1 MSVHANIEPLGWE
14 SEYFQLN
21 SAKLHFDD
29 AAPALTAANLDAFAL
44 VQAKIP
50 AQRLD
55 LADAVAGLGFRL
67 VEGEV
72 DFALAIGTDCALQ
85 LPGIKLPAIRIAQPQ
100 DIPLLRTVAAQVFAA
115 SRFRAPW
122 YQPQDSGRFYATWIE
137 KAVLGTFDHQCLLVL
152 GSDGEPEGFVS
163 LRDIG
168 QQEARIGL
176 LAAFPGVQGKGTGS
190 RLMTAAIAWCQ
201 QQRLQRLR
209 IATQISNIA
218 ALRLYQRH
226 GASIVSTAYWF
237 YRGLHDPI

>member
-1 MSVHANIEPLGWE
+1 MSARANIEPLGWE
-14 SEYFQLN
+14 SEFFHIS

-29 AAPALTAANLDAFAL
+29 AAPRLSDAELDAFAL

-55 LADAVAGLGFRL
+55 LADALTEHGFQL

-72 DFALAIGTDCALQ
+72 DLALVVGTENASLSAVRTAIPD
-85 LPGIKLPAIRIAQPQ
+85 
-100 DIPLLRTVAAQVFAA
+100 DIPVLRAAAASVFAA

-122 YQPQDSGRFYATWIE
+122 YGQQDSGRFYATWIE

-152 GSDGEPEGFVS
+152 GSDGQPEGFVS

-176 LAAFPGVQGKGTGS
+176 LAIFPGAQGKGAGS
-190 RLMTAAIAWCQ
+190 RLMAAAIAWCQ
-201 QQRLQRLR
+201 QRELQRLWV
-209 IATQISNIA
+209 ATQMSNIA

-226 GASIVSTAYWF
+226 GAIIESTAYWF
-237 YRGLHDPI
+237 YRGLHDSI

>member
-14 SEYFQLN
+14 SEYFQLT
-21 SAKLHFDD
+21 SAKLHFDE
-29 AAPALTAANLDAFAL
+29 AAPAFTATELDAFAL

-55 LADAVAGLGFRL
+55 LADGLAAAGFRL

-72 DFALAIGTDCALQ
+72 DFALAIGTDCALN
-85 LPGIKLPAIRIAQPQ
+85 LPAIRIAQPE
-100 DIPLLRTVAAQVFAA
+100 DIPLLRSVAAKVFAA

-226 GASIVSTAYWF
+226 GATLESTAYWF

>member
-14 SEYFQLN
+14 SEFFQLS

-29 AAPALTAANLDAFAL
+29 ASPLVSKAELDAFAL

-55 LADAVAGLGFRL
+55 LADALAGLGFRL
-67 VEGEV
+67 VEGEI
-72 DFALAIGTDCALQ
+72 DLALPVGTKSASLSAMRVAL
-85 LPGIKLPAIRIAQPQ
+85 PE
-100 DIPLLRTVAAQVFAA
+100 DIPILRAAAASVFAA
-115 SRFRAPW
+115 SRFRMPW
-122 YQPQDSGRFYATWIE
+122 YGQHDSGRFYATWIE
-137 KAVLGTFDHQCLLVL
+137 KAVLGAFDHQCLLVL
-152 GSDGEPEGFVS
+152 GGDGQPEGFVS

-176 LAAFPGVQGKGTGS
+176 LAVFPGAQGKGTGS
-190 RLMTAAIAWCQ
+190 RLMAAAIAWCQ
-201 QQRLQRLR
+201 QRELLRLR

-226 GASIVSTAYWF
+226 GAIIESTAYWF

>member
-14 SEYFQLN
+14 SEFFQVS
-21 SAKLHFDD
+21 SAKLLFDD
-29 AAPALTAANLDAFAL
+29 EAPEIGTAELDAFTL

-55 LADAVAGLGFRL
+55 WADALAGLGFRL
-67 VEGEV
+67 AEGEV
-72 DFALAIGTDCALQ
+72 DFALVIGTESASPLS
-85 LPGIKLPAIRIAQPQ
+85 AVRIAQAE
-100 DIPLLRTVAAQVFAA
+100 DIPLLRQTAASVFAA

-122 YQPQDSGRFYATWIE
+122 YGPQDSGRFYATWIE

-152 GSDGEPEGFVS
+152 GNDGEPEGFVS

-176 LAAFPGVQGKGTGS
+176 LAAYPEAQGKGTGS
-190 RLMTAAIAWCQ
+190 RLMAAAIAWCQ

-209 IATQISNIA
+209 IATQISNTA

-226 GASIVSTAYWF
+226 GATIESTAYWF
-237 YRGLHDPI
+237 YRGLHDSI

>member
-14 SEYFQLN
+14 SEFFHLN

-29 AAPALTAANLDAFAL
+29 AAPVVGKAELNAFTL

-55 LADAVAGLGFRL
+55 LADALAGLGFRL

-72 DFALAIGTDCALQ
+72 DFALVVGTESASS
-85 LPGIKLPAIRIAQPQ
+85 LPAIRIAQPD
-100 DIPLLRTVAAQVFAA
+100 DIPLLRQAAVSVFAA

-122 YQPQDSGRFYATWIE
+122 YGPQDSGRFYATWVE
-137 KAVLGTFDHQCLLVL
+137 KAVQGTFDHQCSLAL

-176 LAAFPGVQGKGTGS
+176 LAAFPNAQGKGTGS
-190 RLMTAAIAWCQ
+190 RLMAAAVDWCR

-218 ALRLYQRH
+218 AIRLYQRH
-226 GASIVSTAYWF
+226 GATIESTAYWF
-237 YRGLHDPI
+237 YRGLHDSI

>member
-14 SEYFQLN
+14 SEYFQLT

-29 AAPALTAANLDAFAL
+29 AAPALTVAELDAFAL

-55 LADAVAGLGFRL
+55 LADGLAGEGFRL

-72 DFALAIGTDCALQ
+72 DFALAIGTDCALN
-85 LPGIKLPAIRIAQPQ
+85 LPAMRIAQPE
-100 DIPLLRTVAAQVFAA
+100 DIPLLRSVAAKVLPPAVSRALVSAA
-115 SRFRAPW
+115 GQRA
-122 YQPQDSGRFYATWIE
+122 FYATWIE
-137 KAVLGTFDHQCLLVL
+137 KAVQGTFDHQCLLVL

-226 GASIVSTAYWF
+226 GATLESTAYWF

>member
-14 SEYFQLN
+14 SEFFQIP
-21 SAKLHFDD
+21 SGKLHFDD
-29 AAPALTAANLDAFAL
+29 NASPLSDAQLDAFTL

-50 AQRLD
+50 TQRLD
-55 LADAVAGLGFRL
+55 LADALAEHGFRL

-72 DFALAIGTDCALQ
+72 DLALTVGTESASVSSVRVAVAD
-85 LPGIKLPAIRIAQPQ
+85 
-100 DIPLLRTVAAQVFAA
+100 DIPALRAAAASVFAA

-122 YQPQDSGRFYATWIE
+122 YGQQDSGRFYATWIE

-152 GSDGEPEGFVS
+152 GSDGQPEGFVS

-176 LAAFPGVQGKGTGS
+176 LAVFPGAQGKGAGS
-190 RLMTAAIAWCQ
+190 RLMAAAIAWCQ
-201 QQRLQRLR
+201 QRELRRLWV
-209 IATQISNIA
+209 ATQMSNIA

-226 GASIVSTAYWF
+226 GAIIESTAYWF
-237 YRGLHDPI
+237 YRGLHDSI

>member
-1 MSVHANIEPLGWE
+1 MSVRANIEPLGWE
-14 SEYFQLN
+14 SEFFHLT
-21 SAKLHFDD
+21 SGKLQFDD
-29 AAPALTAANLDAFAL
+29 AAPLVNEAELAAFAL
-44 VQAKIP
+44 LQAKIP

-55 LADAVAGLGFRL
+55 LADALAGLGFRL

-72 DFALAIGTDCALQ
+72 DLSLMIGMKSDSLSAV
-85 LPGIKLPAIRIAQPQ
+85 RIAQAE
-100 DIPLLRTVAAQVFAA
+100 DIPLLRTVAAGVFAA
-115 SRFRAPW
+115 SRFRQPW
-122 YQPQDSGRFYATWIE
+122 YRQQDSGRFYATWIE

-152 GSDGEPEGFVS
+152 GNDGQPEGFIS

-176 LAAFPGVQGKGTGS
+176 LAVFPDAQGKGVGS
-190 RLMTAAIAWCQ
+190 RLMAAAIAWCQ

-209 IATQISNIA
+209 IATQIANLA

-226 GASIVSTAYWF
+226 GAIIESTAYWF

>member
-1 MSVHANIEPLGWE
+1 MSARANIEPLGWE
-14 SEYFQLN
+14 SEFFHIS

-29 AAPALTAANLDAFAL
+29 AAPLLSDAELDAFAL

-55 LADAVAGLGFRL
+55 LADALTEHCFRL

-72 DFALAIGTDCALQ
+72 DLALVIGTESASLSAVRTAV
-85 LPGIKLPAIRIAQPQ
+85 PE
-100 DIPLLRTVAAQVFAA
+100 DIPVLRAAAASVFAA

-122 YQPQDSGRFYATWIE
+122 YGQQDSGRFYATWIE

-152 GSDGEPEGFVS
+152 GSDGQPEGFVS

-176 LAAFPGVQGKGTGS
+176 LAIFPGAQGKGAGS
-190 RLMTAAIAWCQ
+190 RLMAAAIAWCQ
-201 QQRLQRLR
+201 QRELQRLWV
-209 IATQISNIA
+209 ATQMSNIA

-226 GASIVSTAYWF
+226 GAIIESTAYWF
-237 YRGLHDPI
+237 YRGLHDSI

>member
-1 MSVHANIEPLGWE
+1 MSVHASIEPLGWE
-14 SEYFQLN
+14 SEFFHLT
-21 SAKLHFDD
+21 SGKLSFDD
-29 AAPALTAANLDAFAL
+29 AAPLLREVELNAFTL

-55 LADAVAGLGFRL
+55 LVDALSRLEFQL

-72 DFALAIGTDCALQ
+72 DFALAIGTENASSS
-85 LPGIKLPAIRIAQPQ
+85 AVRIAQPD
-100 DIPLLRTVAAQVFAA
+100 DIPLLQKVAANVFAV

-122 YQPQDSGRFYATWIE
+122 YGVQDSGRFYATWIE

-176 LAAFPGVQGKGTGS
+176 LAAFPGTQGKGIGS
-190 RLMTAAIAWCQ
+190 RLMIAAIAWCQ
-201 QQRLQRLR
+201 QQGLQRLR

-218 ALRLYQRH
+218 AIRLYQRH
-226 GASIVSTAYWF
+226 GATIESTAYWF
-237 YRGLHDPI
+237 YRGLHDSI

>member
-14 SEYFQLN
+14 NEFFHLD
-21 SAKLHFDD
+21 SAKLSFDVT
-29 AAPALTAANLDAFAL
+29 APAIGLAELGEFSL

-55 LADAVAGLGFRL
+55 LADALAGLGFRL

-72 DFALAIGTDCALQ
+72 DLALVIGTESAL
-85 LPGIKLPAIRIAQPQ
+85 LSTAIRIAQPE
-100 DIPLLRTVAAQVFAA
+100 DIPLLRQAAGSVFAA
-115 SRFRAPW
+115 SRFRMPW
-122 YQPQDSGRFYATWIE
+122 YGPQDSGRFYATWIE

-176 LAAFPGVQGKGTGS
+176 LAAFPGAQGKGTGS
-190 RLMTAAIAWCQ
+190 RLMAAAIAWCQ

-209 IATQISNIA
+209 VATQISNIA

-226 GASIVSTAYWF
+226 GATIESTAYWF
-237 YRGLHDPI
+237 YRGLHDSI